1 MAVVRKRPVGR
12 PPLKHGSG
20 KRAMNLSLDPAVLA
34 RAQAYSERH
43 ETSISQLVGDFLS
56 ALSLDDDSERLT
68 PAVRRLR
75 GVAIG
80 AGKRADHHAHLA
92 TKYGFR

>member
-1 MAVVRKRPVGR
+1 MAVTTKRPTGR

-43 ETSISQLVGDFLS
+43 ETSVSALVGDFLS
-56 ALSLDDDSERLT
+56 ALPLDDESERLT

-80 AGKRADHHAHLA
+80 AGDRTDHHAHLA
-92 TKYGFR
+92 TKYRLR